1 MCHISVDV
9 LCRHYCVVHLS
20 VNHCNTATLFARKVA
35 LLSARQ
41 IHAAQQEIKD
51 LTEAKRR
58 SYSALLSMQTQV
70 KQANSAV
77 KDTLCD
83 INSTITRLKDEVVKE
98 LCLKFKQRALTERE
112 AIQAESKCQRG
123 DELEELA
130 LQHEN
135 QVKHVSLFD
144 N

>member
-1 MCHISVDV
+1 M
-9 LCRHYCVVHLS
+9 
-20 VNHCNTATLFARKVA
+20 
-35 LLSARQ
+35 
-41 IHAAQQEIKD
+41 
-51 LTEAKRR
+51 
-58 SYSALLSMQTQV
+58 LSMQTQV